1 MMYRSNLIAVPCLI
15 AAACMVPVIGWTV
28 SKDFNGRMW
37 LAKVPALPSS
47 AQVAYQQWID
57 DGNGVLKPGEE
68 FKAVD
73 QGINDVVTDQAQAN
87 MASPENQAQMQQQQ
101 TAAQQLAAKYGT
113 PEGQAQLKA
122 MTPAQLMA
130 LAQQMQPQTN
140 MPRTVSPGDQQL
152 LQKIGDG
159 VYSGKQQVMADVL
172 KLQVQVNAVDSQW
185 DQALSALGPQ
195 EQAQMSKLP
204 VCAGEAGIPSSLDME
219 KLELTFADQRIA
231 IASQYLPQF
240 APIIG
245 KVRAAVLPE
254 IDFGDDALAA
264 WTQLSDPALKQQVS
278 PSAHGAE
285 QQGLGDVG
293 IIEQMVEG
301 ASSRAAQSVE
311 DKKKIEVKY
320 ANAHG
325 C

>member
-1 MMYRSNLIAVPCLI
+1 MKHRSNLIAVPCLI
-15 AAACMVPVIGWTV
+15 AAACMVPAIAWTV

-37 LAKVPALPSS
+37 LAKVPALPTT
-47 AQVAYQQWID
+47 AQLAYQQWID
-57 DGNGVLKPGEE
+57 DGNGMLKPGEAFE
-68 FKAVD
+68 AVD
-73 QGINDVVTDQAQAN
+73 KGINDVVADQAEAN

-113 PEGQAQLKA
+113 PEGQAALKS

-130 LAQQMQPQTN
+130 LAQQMQPQTS
-140 MPRTVSPGDQQL
+140 MPRAVSPGDQQL
-152 LQKIGDG
+152 LQKIGGG
-159 VYSGKQQVMADVL
+159 VYSEKQQVMADVL
-172 KLQVQVNAVDSQW
+172 KLQMQINTIDSQW
-185 DQALSALGPQ
+185 DQALSALEP
-195 EQAQMSKLP
+195 EKQAEIRQLP

-219 KLELTFADQRIA
+219 NLELKFADQRIA
-231 IASQYLPQF
+231 IAAQFLPQF

-254 IDFGDDALAA
+254 IDFGDNALAA
-264 WTQLSDPALKQQVS
+264 WTELSDPALKQQVS

-293 IIEQMVEG
+293 IVEQMVEG
-301 ASSRAAQSVE
+301 ASSRAAQSVA
-311 DKKKIEVKY
+311 DKKKIQQKY

>member
-1 MMYRSNLIAVPCLI
+1 
-15 AAACMVPVIGWTV
+15 
-28 SKDFNGRMW
+28 MW
-37 LAKVPALPSS
+37 LAQVPALPSD
-47 AQVAYQQWID
+47 ANAAYQQWID
-57 DGNGVLKPGEE
+57 DGNGGLKPGAA
-68 FKAVD
+68 FDTVD
-73 QGINDVVTDQAQAN
+73 QGIKNVIADQAEAN
-87 MASPENQAQMQQQQ
+87 RSSPANQTQTQQDVS
-101 TAAQQLAAKYGT
+101 TAQQMAAKYGT

>member
-1 MMYRSNLIAVPCLI
+1 MFRVAIALLFVVT
-15 AAACMVPVIGWTV
+15 VPVIGWTV

-37 LAKVPALPSS
+37 LAKVPVLPSS
-47 AQVAYQQWID
+47 AQGAYQQWID
-57 DGNGVLKPGEE
+57 DGNGVLKPGEA
-68 FKAVD
+68 FNAVD
-73 QGINDVVTDQAQAN
+73 QGINDVVTDQAQAD
-87 MASPENQAQMQQQQ
+87 MASPENQSQMQQQQ

-113 PEGQAQLKA
+113 PEGQAQLRA

-140 MPRTVSPGDQQL
+140 MPRTVSPDDQQL

-172 KLQVQVNAVDSQW
+172 KLQVQINTVDGQW

-195 EQAQMSKLP
+195 EQAQMAQLA
-204 VCAGEAGIPSSLDME
+204 VCPGEAGIPSSLDTE
-219 KLELTFADQRIA
+219 NLELKFADQRIA
-231 IASQYLPQF
+231 IAAEYLPQF

-245 KVRAAVLPE
+245 KARAAVLPE

-264 WTQLSDPALKQQVS
+264 WTQISDPALKQQVS

-293 IIEQMVEG
+293 IIEKMVED
-301 ASSRAAQSVE
+301 ASSRAAQSVA
-311 DKKKIEVKY
+311 DKKKIQLKY
-320 ANAHG
+320 ANARG